1 MTVYTDST
9 NQVLF
14 EAPKPGNLTANA
26 YDYNFSWRG
35 GGTGLFMDGPT
46 GNVGIGTATPG
57 SYKLN
62 VNGNTN
68 ITGTLYVTL
77 GPSVFAD
84 IEASNVTANN
94 FTATAVNGTSTLAG
108 GFTVTGNVGI
118 ATTTP
123 QALLSVGGTTTG
135 LVAIFGGG
143 SGKIDVGTVDPPYT
157 IGGKRYATYLP
168 AMTGVK
174 EETTGLLNLTRL
186 NLVKSYESYR
196 TYSLDLAN
204 AEEGSDL
211 WLFAKT
217 TNLSAE
223 GLDNVTV
230 LLTPN
235 FDGKV
240 WYEKDSKNLKLT
252 IFGSRTSAGSQT
264 SQPLEVSYRLT
275 APRFDHEGSQF
286 LNVGISTY
294 GNLRP
299 ADSASEGFNLD
310 KLLKQ

>member
-1 MTVYTDST
+1 MKNKKT
-9 NQVLF
+9 
-14 EAPKPGNLTANA
+14 K
-26 YDYNFSWRG
+26 
-35 GGTGLFMDGPT
+35 
-46 GNVGIGTATPG
+46 
-57 SYKLN
+57 
-62 VNGNTN
+62 
-68 ITGTLYVTL
+68 
-77 GPSVFAD
+77 
-84 IEASNVTANN
+84 
-94 FTATAVNGTSTLAG
+94 
-108 GFTVTGNVGI
+108 
-118 ATTTP
+118 
-123 QALLSVGGTTTG
+123 
-135 LVAIFGGG
+135 
-143 SGKIDVGTVDPPYT
+143 
-157 IGGKRYATYLP
+157 
-168 AMTGVK
+168 
-174 EETTGLLNLTRL
+174 ETTGLLNLTRF

-240 WYEKDSKNLKLT
+240 WYEKKNGKIIIYAIPNSSFT
-252 IFGSRTSAGSQT
+252 IPNSSF
-264 SQPLEVSYRLT
+264 EVSYRLT

-299 ADSASEGFNLD
+299 ADSTSEGFNLD
-310 KLLKQ
+310 KLLKH

>member
-1 MTVYTDST
+1 M
-9 NQVLF
+9 
-14 EAPKPGNLTANA
+14 
-26 YDYNFSWRG
+26 
-35 GGTGLFMDGPT
+35 
-46 GNVGIGTATPG
+46 
-57 SYKLN
+57 
-62 VNGNTN
+62 
-68 ITGTLYVTL
+68 
-77 GPSVFAD
+77 
-84 IEASNVTANN
+84 
-94 FTATAVNGTSTLAG
+94 
-108 GFTVTGNVGI
+108 
-118 ATTTP
+118 
-123 QALLSVGGTTTG
+123 GGTTTG

-174 EETTGLLNLTRL
+174 EETTGLLNLTRF

-240 WYEKDSKNLKLT
+240 WYEKKTAKTSNLRH
-252 IFGSRTSAGSQT
+252 FGSRTS
-264 SQPLEVSYRLT
+264 
-275 APRFDHEGSQF
+275 QF
-286 LNVGISTY
+286 LIQ
-294 GNLRP
+294 
-299 ADSASEGFNLD
+299 F
-310 KLLKQ
+310 

>member
-84 IEASNVTANN
+84 IEASNVTASN

-123 QALLSVGGTTTG
+123 KPYSLWVGLPLVLWLSSAAVPEK
-135 LVAIFGGG
+135 LMSVQ
-143 SGKIDVGTVDPPYT
+143 
-157 IGGKRYATYLP
+157 
-168 AMTGVK
+168 
-174 EETTGLLNLTRL
+174 LTRL
-186 NLVKSYESYR
+186 IP
-196 TYSLDLAN
+196 
-204 AEEGSDL
+204 
-211 WLFAKT
+211 
-217 TNLSAE
+217 SAE
-223 GLDNVTV
+223 SA
-230 LLTPN
+230 TPPI
-235 FDGKV
+235 
-240 WYEKDSKNLKLT
+240 Y
-252 IFGSRTSAGSQT
+252 
-264 SQPLEVSYRLT
+264 PL
-275 APRFDHEGSQF
+275 
-286 LNVGISTY
+286 
-294 GNLRP
+294 
-299 ADSASEGFNLD
+299 
-310 KLLKQ
+310 

>member
-1 MTVYTDST
+1 MALCRCST
-9 NQVLF
+9 
-14 EAPKPGNLTANA
+14 
-26 YDYNFSWRG
+26 
-35 GGTGLFMDGPT
+35 
-46 GNVGIGTATPG
+46 
-57 SYKLN
+57 
-62 VNGNTN
+62 
-68 ITGTLYVTL
+68 
-77 GPSVFAD
+77 SVD
-84 IEASNVTANN
+84 E
-94 FTATAVNGTSTLAG
+94 
-108 GFTVTGNVGI
+108 
-118 ATTTP
+118 
-123 QALLSVGGTTTG
+123 
-135 LVAIFGGG
+135 
-143 SGKIDVGTVDPPYT
+143 K
-157 IGGKRYATYLP
+157 KRIC
-168 AMTGVK
+168 VK
-174 EETTGLLNLTRL
+174 NKKTKETTGLLNLTRF

-299 ADSASEGFNLD
+299 ADSTSEGFNLD
-310 KLLKQ
+310 KLLKH